1 MVHDEITDGERIGQL
16 LSSEIHGHE
25 RGGLGR
31 LAVVDADS
39 DVEPTE
45 AGAFAYAVAFDPD
58 RREEGDERGAEDD
71 KNGAEGDEADGAD
84 GQRIAE
90 VYLHPDRAHVEFRA
104 GVDRAVETAED
115 EGLRVRPK
123 AVEPPQALVFVENGA
138 EVKAALRVAR
148 AVAADLLED
157 GG

>member
-1 MVHDEITDGERIGQL
+1 MVRDEITDGERIGQL

-31 LAVVDADS
+31 LSVVDADT
-39 DVEPTE
+39 DVEPTA
-45 AGAFAYAVAFDPD
+45 AGAFAYAVAFETD
-58 RREEGDERGAEDD
+58 RSDAGAES
-71 KNGAEGDEADGAD
+71 EADAAD
-84 GQRIAE
+84 GGDGNGRRRIAE
-90 VYLHPDRAHVEFRA
+90 VYVHPERAHVEFRA

-123 AVEPPQALVFVENGA
+123 AVEPPQSLVFVENGA
-138 EVKAALRVAR
+138 EVKVALRVVR
-148 AVAADLLED
+148 AVADGLLED